1 MVLAFR
7 PGGKLADVAA
17 GVDVFSSP
25 GRGDGFAISIAF
37 GKPLSFGLSVRR
49 APKTLVELSETGFV
63 DEEKDKFQWHEARQ
77 PLCSGC
83 VATLRVHEG
92 WVSGTGTSCW
102 RMLVCVG
109 AWTDLVIVENP
120 GMTGILVLLATGRP
134 EFPQDFPETQA
145 GQQEA
150 ATQAGRICL
159 RNREKNLSP

>member
-37 GKPLSFGLSVRR
+37 GKPLSYSLSVRR
-49 APKTLVELSETGFV
+49 APKTLVELSETGFG
-63 DEEKDKFQWHEARQ
+63 DEAKDKFQWHEARQ
-77 PLCSGC
+77 PLRSGC

-109 AWTDLVIVENP
+109 AWTDMVIVENP
-120 GMTGILVLLATGRP
+120 GMTGILVLLASGNSFEP
-134 EFPQDFPETQA
+134 F
-145 GQQEA
+145 
-150 ATQAGRICL
+150 
-159 RNREKNLSP
+159 LSHWKA

>member
-1 MVLAFR
+1 
-7 PGGKLADVAA
+7 
-17 GVDVFSSP
+17 
-25 GRGDGFAISIAF
+25 
-37 GKPLSFGLSVRR
+37 
-49 APKTLVELSETGFV
+49 
-63 DEEKDKFQWHEARQ
+63 
-77 PLCSGC
+77 
-83 VATLRVHEG
+83 
-92 WVSGTGTSCW
+92 
-102 RMLVCVG
+102 MLVCVG